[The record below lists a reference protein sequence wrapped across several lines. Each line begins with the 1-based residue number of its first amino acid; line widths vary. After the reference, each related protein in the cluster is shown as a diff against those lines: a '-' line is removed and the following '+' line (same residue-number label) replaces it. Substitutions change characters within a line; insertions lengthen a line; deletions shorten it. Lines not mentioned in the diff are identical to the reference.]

1 MATENDGNGGV
12 RGNVRAPSQQQSH
25 ESAAE
30 TQRGNHVQRQVP
42 RVHLNPAGLNQSAD
56 SLRKQLSEAKRN
68 HYLLQNVR
76 SIVGVSDLEASDDWQ
91 QFYRSW
97 GNLHR
102 DEYMADQGEYRERRY
117 SVFEYQNSQQRF
129 VVSDDQKHFQATN
142 YNALN
147 GGVERI
153 YSPFEESTLTNPVL
167 AGLLSYATKHVQ
179 ELRGESDWRIES
191 HQFRILA
198 SPEVAGKPTPEG
210 IHQDG
215 VDYVFVVM
223 IDRHNVMGG
232 ISKVYARDGKVLS
245 SFKMRRPLDVLH
257 LDDELVYHYVTPV
270 KPLWED
276 LPAWRDVLV
285 LTFRGQ

>member
-1 MATENDGNGGV
+1 MSG
-12 RGNVRAPSQQQSH
+12 
-25 ESAAE
+25 
-30 TQRGNHVQRQVP
+30 
-42 RVHLNPAGLNQSAD
+42 VHLNPIDLDQSPD
-56 SLRKQLSEAKRN
+56 SLRKQISEAKRKK
-68 HYLLQNVR
+68 YLLQNVR
-76 SIVGVSDLEASDDWQ
+76 TIVGLADLESSADWQ

-102 DEYMADQGEYRERRY
+102 DEYMADHGEYRERRY
-117 SVFEYQNSQQRF
+117 SVIEYQHARRQFAVSQ
-129 VVSDDQKHFQATN
+129 DQNHYQATN

-147 GGVERI
+147 GGVQRI
-153 YSPFEESTLTNPVL
+153 YSPFEASTLANPVL
-167 AGLLSYATKHVQ
+167 GGLLSYATKHVL
-179 ELRGESDWRIES
+179 ELYGESDWRIES

-198 SPEVAGKPTPEG
+198 SPEIPGKPTPEG

-215 VDYVFVVM
+215 VDYVFVAM

-232 ISKVYARDGKVLS
+232 ISKVYARDGKLLD

-257 LDDELVYHYVTPV
+257 LNDELVYHYVTPV